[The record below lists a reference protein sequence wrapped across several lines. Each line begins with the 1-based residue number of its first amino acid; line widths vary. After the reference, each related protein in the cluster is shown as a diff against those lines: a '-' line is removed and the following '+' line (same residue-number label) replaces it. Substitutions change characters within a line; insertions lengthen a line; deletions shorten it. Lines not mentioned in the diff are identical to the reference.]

1 MTLEEFANTLS
12 TRPRNVML
20 DLSKNGWGHTDNM
33 IHYIERPWLK
43 ADIKDVFKHMTKNR
57 LMYLDKCGEK
67 SADEI
72 AKALAKHGIILKDK

>member
-12 TRPRNVML
+12 ARSRNIMRA
-20 DLSKNGWGHTDNM
+20 LSTIGWRHTDNM
-33 IHYIERPWLK
+33 IHYIEMPWLK